1 MLKQILIKQILDRI
15 LDKDKP
21 LGKTNVSTLSGGA
34 LGTYAFTLL
43 EHPEPQMQA
52 LGAILIAASVYL
64 VRYKESK

>member
-52 LGAILIAASVYL
+52 LGGLLLLGGFFMAC
-64 VRYKESK
+64 YKEDK